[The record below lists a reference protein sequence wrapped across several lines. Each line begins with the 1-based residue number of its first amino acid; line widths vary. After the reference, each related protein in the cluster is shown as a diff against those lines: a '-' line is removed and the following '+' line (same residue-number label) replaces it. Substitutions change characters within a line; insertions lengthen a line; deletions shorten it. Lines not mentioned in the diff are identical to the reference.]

1 MNMSCEAARELI
13 PDRVG
18 GRLDA
23 GEASRVD
30 AHLDSCDACR
40 AEADFVRLLFTSRPV
55 APRELVSRVRLA
67 VRADTGSVRRPWW
80 GLAAA
85 AVAVL
90 ALGIGVASRGATE
103 ARVPVPGFV
112 AEGTAVNVWFADDG
126 MIAGAP
132 ALDGLSDD
140 ALQALLD
147 ELGSGGSGGTGG
159 TA

>member
-1 MNMSCEAARELI
+1 MNMRCETARELI
-13 PDRVG
+13 PDLVG
-18 GRLDA
+18 GRLSTGD
-23 GEASRVD
+23 ASRVN
-30 AHLDSCDACR
+30 AHLDACDACQ
-40 AEADFVRLLFTSRPV
+40 AEADFVRLLLAGRPV
-55 APRELVSRVRLA
+55 APRDLAARVRAA
-67 VRADTGSVRRPWW
+67 VHAERGSVRRPWW

-90 ALGIGVASRGATE
+90 ALGIGVASRSSTD
-103 ARVPVPGFV
+103 ARVTVPGFV
-112 AEGTAVNVWFADDG
+112 AEGTAANVWLTDDG

-147 ELGSGGSGGTGG
+147 ELGSGGTGG

>member
-1 MNMSCEAARELI
+1 MNMRCETARELI
-13 PDRVG
+13 PDLVV
-18 GRLDA
+18 GRLPA
-23 GEASRVD
+23 GEAWRVN
-30 AHLDSCDACR
+30 AHLEACDACR
-40 AEADFVRLLFTSRPV
+40 AEADLVRLLFASRPV
-55 APRELVSRVRLA
+55 APRDLASRVRAA
-67 VRADTGSVRRPWW
+67 VRADPGSTRRPWW

-90 ALGIGVASRGATE
+90 ALGIGVASRGSTE
-103 ARVPVPGFV
+103 ARVTVPGFV
-112 AEGTAVNVWFADDG
+112 AEGTAVNVWFTDDG

-147 ELGSGGSGGTGG
+147 ELGNGGTGG

>member
-1 MNMSCEAARELI
+1 MNMRCEFARELI
-13 PDRVG
+13 PDLVG
-18 GRLDA
+18 GRLA
-23 GEASRVD
+23 AEEAARVGS
-30 AHLDSCDACR
+30 HLETCDACR
-40 AEADFVRLLFTSRPV
+40 AEADFVRLLFASRPV
-55 APRELVSRVRLA
+55 APRELVSRVREA
-67 VRADTGSVRRPWW
+67 VRAGEGSARRPWW

-103 ARVPVPGFV
+103 ATAPVPGFV

-147 ELGSGGSGGTGG
+147 ELGSGGTGG

>member
-1 MNMSCEAARELI
+1 MNMRCEAARELI
-13 PDRVG
+13 PDLVG
-18 GRLDA
+18 GRLPSGD
-23 GEASRVD
+23 ASRVT
-30 AHLDSCDACR
+30 AHLDVCDACR
-40 AEADFVRLLFTSRPV
+40 AEADLVQLLFAHRPV
-55 APRELVSRVRLA
+55 APRELVSRVREA
-67 VRADTGSVRRPWW
+67 VRTDTRSVRRPWW

-90 ALGIGVASRGATE
+90 ALGIGVASRGSTE
-103 ARVPVPGFV
+103 ARVTVPGFV
-112 AEGTAVNVWFADDG
+112 AEGTAVNVWFTDDG

-147 ELGSGGSGGTGG
+147 ELGSGGTGG